1 MLLHQFIL
9 VLVSAFK
16 RFESHLLHLPGELRR
31 IATREQLADSDL
43 PDARASGPP
52 EAPFM
57 ERKSRDGFAGKMVR

>member
-31 IATREQLADSDL
+31 MGSRGNVDDPDL
-43 PDARASGPP
+43 PAA
-52 EAPFM
+52 ETEQA
-57 ERKSRDGFAGKMVR
+57 A

>member
-31 IATREQLADSDL
+31 VMARDKVADSDL
-43 PDARASGPP
+43 P
-52 EAPFM
+52 EA
-57 ERKSRDGFAGKMVR
+57 ETKQAA